1 MSFERNGARRPGGRG
16 ILGLAG
22 HVRIGLVA
30 AAWSVL
36 PGPLSASLSP
46 IPPIPPQLSELDS
59 LRRANRALR
68 MEVDLASAGRPYLVL
83 DFSGRAVI
91 LKSHGVVLRE
101 FPFHGVRP
109 RRRGP
114 DALFGAAPTL
124 DTVWVEGRLM
134 PGRRTQRLVILSD
147 TLGTQDHSGTVEFVP
162 PTPEEETPSPPSFR
176 IRYDDGLSL
185 VVQPWVGETGDL
197 DGIPARGPSLLA
209 RLLAWARLRP
219 WLRDRV
225 RIDLTLPEGEAGSLY
240 RAFSDGTPLL
250 VMGSWPGRRD
260 PG

>member
-1 MSFERNGARRPGGRG
+1 MSSERSVPRLLGARG
-16 ILGLAG
+16 ILALAG
-22 HVRIGLVA
+22 HVRLVLVA

-36 PGPLSASLSP
+36 PGPLSAAF
-46 IPPIPPQLSELDS
+46 PPSPPQLSEVDS
-59 LRRANRALR
+59 LRRANRALK
-68 MEVDLASAGRPYLVL
+68 MEIDLASAGRPYLVL
-83 DFSGRAVI
+83 DLSGRAMI

-101 FPFHGVRP
+101 FPFHGLRAK
-109 RRRGP
+109 RRSL
-114 DALFGAAPTL
+114 DALFGAAPPL

-134 PGRRTQRLVILSD
+134 PGRRIERLVILSD
-147 TLGTQDHSGTVEFVP
+147 TLGSQDHSGTVEFIP
-162 PTPEEETPSPPSFR
+162 PTPEEETPSPASFR
-176 IRYDDGLSL
+176 IRYNDGLSL
-185 VVQPWVGETGDL
+185 VVQPWVGEAEDP
-197 DGIPARGPSLLA
+197 DGIPARAPSLFA
-209 RLLAWARLRP
+209 RLLAWARSRP